1 MVKDTDYWATPDEV
15 VTGIVRYCYNNK
27 LVSLDE
33 FTIDVCASETNTKV
47 KDNFITEEMDAFK
60 TDWGKGGLAWCN
72 PPYSRGNVGYF
83 LERSLRQLVKF
94 GTETIMLV
102 NGDNST
108 AWFDYAVREAKA
120 IIYVTRGRIN
130 FKDYRDNRIVK
141 GAVKPNIFI
150 VIGKK
155 TRNEKLKSFYLS
167 KNELYELGA

>member
-1 MVKDTDYWATPDEV
+1 
-15 VTGIVRYCYNNK
+15 
-27 LVSLDE
+27 
-33 FTIDVCASETNTKV
+33 
-47 KDNFITEEMDAFK
+47 MDAFK

-72 PPYSRGNVGYF
+72 PPYSRGNVGDF

-150 VIGKK
+150 VIGKRS
-155 TRNEKLKSFYLS
+155 TNDEKVKSFYLS